1 MEKFRAGFVLIK
13 SPTIL
18 MNTHPTV
25 SVALC
30 TCNGE
35 RFLRQQ
41 LDSIQS
47 QSQPVNEIIICDDC
61 SDDTTAEIV
70 LEFAAETSVPVKW
83 FRNLL
88 RLGVTKNFEKAIS
101 LCSGE
106 IIFLCDQDDR
116 WLPQKVEILVGQLGQ
131 NPAAMAFSN
140 AAVVKDDLTPLG
152 YRLWSSIWFDDG
164 EQQRVKSGDALPVL
178 LRHAIA
184 AGATLAFRSKYLPLI
199 LPIPSLPHSHDIWIT
214 LLLACVGNILPI
226 DQDLIQYRL
235 HGANQVG
242 MREYGLL
249 DQIRMAR
256 HQLKTSAFANL
267 ADLHEAAYARLASQD
282 SYPVEPK
289 SLALLQEKIRHSR
302 LRHDMP
308 KRWLSRSGVVLT
320 EIRQRNYQKYSY
332 GWKSVLQ
339 DLFLR

>member
-1 MEKFRAGFVLIK
+1 
-13 SPTIL
+13 
-18 MNTHPTV
+18 MNISPTV

-47 QSQPVNEIIICDDC
+47 QSRPVNEIIICDDC

-70 LEFAAETSVPVKW
+70 LSFAAETSVPVKW
-83 FRNLL
+83 FRNPI

-101 LCSGE
+101 LCNSE

-116 WLPQKVEILVGQLGQ
+116 WLSQKVAILLGQLEQ
-131 NPAAMAFSN
+131 NPAGMAFSN

-152 YRLWSSIWFDDG
+152 YRLWSSIWFDEI
-164 EQQRVKSGDALPVL
+164 EQNRVKSGDALPVL

-184 AGATLAFRSKYLPLI
+184 AGSTLAFRSKFLPLI
-199 LPIPSLPHSHDIWIT
+199 LPIPDLPHSHDIWIT
-214 LLLACVGNILPI
+214 LLLACVGNILPV

-242 MREYGLL
+242 MRQYGLI
-249 DQIRMAR
+249 DQVRMAR
-256 HQLKTSAFANL
+256 HQLNTNAFANL
-267 ADLHEAAYARLASQD
+267 ADLHEAAYDRLTSKKEF
-282 SYPVEPK
+282 SVSST
-289 SLALLQEKIRHSR
+289 SLGLLREKIRHSR
-302 LRHDMP
+302 LRHEMP
-308 KRWLSRSGVVLT
+308 GRWLSRPGVVLP
-320 EIRQRNYQKYSY
+320 EIRRGNYRKYSY